1 MPVIG
6 LTGNI
11 GSGKSTVA
19 RRLKKLGAKIVDADR
34 VAREVVRAGT
44 PALKEIVDNFGPEVL
59 NTDGT
64 LDRKKLGEIV
74 FTDPRARAS
83 LNQITHPRIKEA
95 IFQEIKK
102 HRSKESPHRK
112 EVLVIDVPLLFE
124 TGFNHDVDEVW
135 VVKINED
142 KQVKRLAER
151 DALMPDEIRKR
162 LEAQMPQEEK
172 LKYARR
178 VIDNSGELRET
189 EKQVDRHWLDF
200 IKEHFQD
207 AGGI

>member
-19 RRLKKLGAKIVDADR
+19 RRLKKLGAKIIDADQ
-34 VAREVVRAGT
+34 VAREAVRAGT
-44 PALKEIVDNFGPEVL
+44 PALKEIVANFGAEVL
-59 NTDGT
+59 NTDGN
-64 LDRKKLGEIV
+64 LDRKRLGAIV
-74 FTDPRARAS
+74 FTDPRARAR
-83 LNQITHPRIKEA
+83 LNQITHPRINET
-95 IFQEIKK
+95 ILREIKK
-102 HRSKESPHRK
+102 HRLNQSPRRK
-112 EVLVIDVPLLFE
+112 EVLVIDVPLLLE
-124 TGFNHDVDEVW
+124 TGLELEVDEVW

-142 KQVKRLAER
+142 KLVKRLAER
-151 DALMPDEIRKR
+151 DALMPDEILKR

-178 VIDNSGELRET
+178 VIDNNGELQET

-200 IKEHFQD
+200 INEHFPD
-207 AGGI
+207 TGSI